1 MAHIKVYETVMSCP
15 KCGKKLL
22 KVTTGSVLI
31 GSPLIDC
38 KKCGITY
45 KTDLRV
51 EWYKYP
57 TKKIIFV
64 LPALIPIMLLLV
76 GIFMG
81 DPAIGIMA
89 ALFGVVF
96 SVCFLAKDLIRIYQS
111 KKRMRNQEYLQ
122 RLLMAG
128 MISLDEYTRFSQE
141 AK

>member
-1 MAHIKVYETVMSCP
+1 MAHIKINETVMSCP

-45 KTDLRV
+45 RTDLRT

-57 TKKIIFV
+57 SKKAIF
-64 LPALIPIMLLLV
+64 LIPALIPVVMLLV
-76 GIFMG
+76 GMFMG
-81 DPAIGIMA
+81 DPAIGVMA

-96 SVCFLAKDLIRIYQS
+96 SVCYLAKDLIRIHQS
-111 KKRMRNQEYLQ
+111 KKRMRNKEYLH
-122 RLLMAG
+122 RLLMEQI
-128 MISLDEYTRFSQE
+128 ISVDEYALFSQE
-141 AK
+141 AN